1 MSDNVMKLERSHE
14 LWEEGKKYMPVGVSA
29 GGRVNVACGMPHYLA
44 RAEGARLYTVD
55 GQEFIDYHGGSGAS
69 MFGHKHPRIEKA
81 LLECIEKGFIMNY
94 DTEKTIEFAKNFT
107 TLVPTVEKFR
117 LLNSGTEST
126 MAAVRIA
133 RAYTG
138 KDILIKFDGHFHGMH
153 EMVWYNH
160 NNYPPVVNGVVETVP
175 DSQGFGSPYAG
186 LVKVVEHGNFDAL
199 CRVVEE
205 NKGNV
210 AAIIMEPVCFNM
222 GCALHKPEFVKAVR
236 KLCDDEGICMIMDEV
251 ITGLRF
257 RPGSAAGYYGVQPDI
272 TTFAKALAGGQS
284 ISLVGGKAKVMDIC
298 SPGGIVGVSGT
309 YSGNQL
315 AVHAANE
322 CVKMALE
329 PGFYDHIEAIAD
341 KLFPGMED
349 LMKKHGLPGHVTNM
363 GARFAIYWGYED
375 PEIDYDLRKSQE
387 LFRRDLANAFING
400 ALDNGLYFHSYWN
413 ANIPS
418 HCGFSVQHTLEDVD
432 ITLEKMDKV
441 MANMKSLL

>member
-1 MSDNVMKLERSHE
+1 MKLDRSKE

-29 GGRVNVACGMPHYLA
+29 GGRVNVACGMPHYLDH
-44 RAEGARLYTVD
+44 AEGSRLYTVD

-69 MFGHKHPRIEKA
+69 MFGHKHPRIRAA
-81 LLECIEKGFIMNY
+81 LEECIEKGFIMNY

-126 MAAVRIA
+126 MAAIRIA
-133 RAYTG
+133 RGYTG
-138 KDILIKFDGHFHGMH
+138 RDIVIKLDGHFHGMH

-160 NNYPPVVNGVVETVP
+160 NNYPPINDGVVETVP
-175 DSQGFGSPYAG
+175 DSAG
-186 LVKVVEHGNFDAL
+186 MPKAFTELIKVAESNNLEAVEKL
-199 CRVVEE
+199 TEQY
-205 NKGNV
+205 KGRV
-210 AAIIMEPVCFNM
+210 AAIIMEPICFNM
-222 GCALHKPEFVKAVR
+222 GCSMMDRDFVHGVR
-236 KLCDDEGICMIMDEV
+236 KLCDAEGICMIMDEV

-272 TTFAKALAGGQS
+272 TTFAKALAGGAS

-315 AVHAANE
+315 AVYAANA
-322 CVKMALE
+322 CVEMALE
-329 PGFYDHIEAIAD
+329 PGFYDNIEAVGG
-341 KLFPGMED
+341 KLFSGMED
-349 LMKKHGLPGHVTNM
+349 LMRKHGLPGHVSAK

-375 PEIDYDLRKSQE
+375 PAIDRDLRQSQK

-418 HCGFSVQHTLEDVD
+418 HCGFSVQHSMADVD
-432 ITLEKMDKV
+432 YSLEKMDIV
-441 MANMKSLL
+441 MADMKKLL